1 MKKTRLLAL
10 LLVFVMVCTM
20 LASCFDNGG
29 EGGGENV
36 EYVDPYKDIED
47 YDEKSA
53 AIYDDILG
61 DFYDAYMVAKAETN
75 VSKKFALMAIAE
87 AKLLE
92 SGVMLPTSTN
102 GGNYAISRVA
112 PYTVPFAL
120 WGNDSYRYHN
130 ALVATEFIT
139 AEDRAEMKA
148 QWNELKGTGTY
159 EAWAKQFLADN
170 GYTLKNT
177 YTLGYSSD
185 PQTWDVLATSKAADS
200 EAIVN
205 TYDGLYEYDSEGNL
219 LPALATDYTVSED
232 GLTYTFT
239 IREGEWVN
247 SQGVK
252 VADIKADDFVAGMQH
267 MMDAAG
273 GLEYLVQGIIKNA
286 SEYIKGEVTD
296 FSQVGVKAVDDR
308 TLVYTLE
315 APCSYFMTML
325 GYGVFAPM
333 SREFYVSQGG
343 KFGADYN
350 SSAETYSYGKTPE
363 NIAYCGPYRV
373 TNLTASN
380 TIVFSA
386 NASYW
391 NKDNINIQTI
401 TWLYNDGQDVTKAYN
416 DAVAGTLD
424 GAGLNNASLE
434 LCKNAGL
441 FNTYSYVSSTDATT
455 FSFFYNINRLAT
467 SNFNDDTV
475 GVTTHTDASLERA
488 TAALRNEHFRRAVSF
503 AIDRGA
509 YNAQAVGETLKLNSL
524 RNSYTPGNFVSLA
537 EEVTVSINGTN
548 KTYPAGTWYGE
559 IMQDQINADGV
570 AIKVWDPEAEEGAGS
585 SDGFDGWYNPE
596 EAAEE
601 LEAAIEELAAIGI
614 EVSEAN
620 PITIELPYFTS
631 ETYTNRANS
640 AKQSIESALGGKVK
654 VALIALDDIY
664 DWYYAGYYAGSGA
677 ETNYDFYDCSGWGP
691 DYGDPS
697 TYLDTFLPDY
707 SGYMTMM
714 LGIF

>member
-29 EGGGENV
+29 EGGENV

-53 AIYDDILG
+53 AIYDDVLG
-61 DFYDAYMVAKAETN
+61 EFYTAYMAAKEETN
-75 VSKKFALMAIAE
+75 VSKRYALMAIAE
-87 AKLLE
+87 AKLME
-92 SGVMLPTSTN
+92 SAVMLPSTTN

-112 PYTVPFAL
+112 PNTVPFAL

-148 QWNELKGTGTY
+148 KWAELKGTGTY

-185 PQTWDVLATSKAADS
+185 PQTWDVLATSRAADS

-219 LPALATDYTVSED
+219 LPALATSYTVSED

-267 MMDAAG
+267 MLDAAG
-273 GLEYLVQGIIKNA
+273 GLEYLVQGIVKNA
-286 SEYIKGEVTD
+286 TEYIKGEITD

-343 KFGADYN
+343 KFGAEYD
-350 SSAETYSYGKTPE
+350 SSAESYNYGKTPE

-401 TWLYNDGQDVTKAYN
+401 TWLYNDGSDVTKAYN
-416 DAVAGTLD
+416 DAVAGTID
-424 GAGLNNASLE
+424 GAGLNNASLQ

-441 FNTYSYVSSTDATT
+441 FDTYSYVSSTDATT
-455 FSFFYNINRLAT
+455 FSIFYNINRLAT
-467 SNFNDDTV
+467 NNFNDDTV
-475 GVTTHTDASLERA
+475 GVTSHTDASLERA

-503 AIDRGA
+503 AIDRA
-509 YNAQAVGETLKLNSL
+509 SYNAQAVGEDLKLNSI
-524 RNSYTPGNFVSLA
+524 RNSYTPGNFVALE

-548 KTYPAGTWYGE
+548 KTYPAGTWYGQ
-559 IMQDQINADGV
+559 IMQDQIDADGV
-570 AIKVWDPEAEEGAGS
+570 AIKVWDPEAEEGVGS

-614 EVSEAN
+614 EVSEEN
-620 PITIELPYFTS
+620 PIIIELPYYSSS
-631 ETYTNRANS
+631 ETYVNRANS
-640 AKQSIESALGGKVK
+640 LKQSIETSLGGKVE
-654 VALIALDDIY
+654 VSLMALDDVY
-664 DWYYAGYYAGSGA
+664 DWYYAGYYANYGGEA
-677 ETNYDFYDCSGWGP
+677 NYDLYDVSGWGP
-691 DYGDPS
+691 DYGDPA

-707 SGYMTMM
+707 NGYMAML